1 MITYQF
7 FHELITFVAS
17 HWKESNNFFTND
29 LSAFKSQ
36 PKMEKWL
43 YFFLKDRKNGKSN
56 VYYQWKRSNVT
67 NVTESKKGTF
77 YVMIRKKKKLVKKTN
92 CLNLSK
98 IYLSVYINIIP
109 ENLIFF
115 LMNCFPYFCLLKNY
129 SNYHFHF
136 LIIKNEH
143 ICHKNSIF

>member
-56 VYYQWKRSNVT
+56 VYYQRKRSNVT

-77 YVMIRKKKKLVKKTN
+77 YVMIRKKK
-92 CLNLSK
+92 
-98 IYLSVYINIIP
+98 
-109 ENLIFF
+109 
-115 LMNCFPYFCLLKNY
+115 
-129 SNYHFHF
+129 
-136 LIIKNEH
+136 
-143 ICHKNSIF
+143 